1 MYDMGELFR
10 FGNVIIRIWSN
21 DHNPPHVEAFWP
33 SMKKP
38 EAHAKFLLS
47 DLECIESFGF
57 SSRDIKRI
65 QVELKSRHEKIWEA
79 WRSIHEEEN

>member
-1 MYDMGELFR
+1 MTVGELYR

-33 SMKKP
+33 SMKKA

-47 DLECIESFGF
+47 DLECVECFGF
-57 SSRDIKRI
+57 SSKDIKRI
-65 QVELKSRHEKIWEA
+65 QKELISRHEKIWDA
-79 WRSIHEEEN
+79 WRLINEEKN